1 MENHIICMAKSK
13 NRDTSLGPAIIEVL
27 NESPVP
33 LKILPINFKV
43 NEKVKRIVSLNSV
56 KNQLKVLVE
65 EKKVIQKNK
74 ADSVYYWTK
83 RIR

>member
-1 MENHIICMAKSK
+1 MAKSK
-13 NRDTSLGPAIIEVL
+13 NRDSSLGPAILEVL

-43 NEKVKRIVSLNSV
+43 NEKIKRIVSLNSI
-56 KNQLKVLVE
+56 KSQLKVLVE
-65 EKKVIQKNK
+65 EKKVLQKTK
-74 ADSVYYWTK
+74 GGSVYYWTR